1 MTTRRCTR
9 FLALVT
15 AASALGLLSPRVA
28 GAQVVV
34 RDPIRVLTLAKGAS
48 LLLVNPVN
56 YQRYTIGDPAI
67 AEPVV
72 VSPTEL
78 LLNAKALGT
87 TSLILW
93 DVGGGPR
100 LYTVEV
106 AADAPGL
113 QRYLEMLLPG
123 EHIQVTS
130 SGNSVTL
137 SGTVNDPNSV
147 ERAVKVAEGTGA
159 SVIDNLVA
167 PPAVQVLLHVRVA
180 EVNRS
185 ALKSLS
191 FAFNAVN
198 ADQLGGNPD
207 WSAGTISD
215 GVVRFFLSGPN
226 ASLDGLIQ
234 ASISKGDF
242 KVLAEPNLLTLPGKP
257 ASFLAGGEF
266 PYPVSQS
273 GGAGVGLTGAVTIV
287 FKEFGVKLNFTPY
300 IMRSGAIRLEVAPEV
315 SSLDFAN
322 GLTINGF
329 QVPTV
334 LVRRAAATVE
344 LGAGQYLAM
353 AGLLD
358 NRTIDNVTKIPIL
371 GDLPI
376 LGTFFRSHKSQ
387 ATDNELIVIVSPTL
401 VRASDTAPSI
411 PTGEVNTWKTMPEWM
426 HEDIESRPTAPN
438 KAPAAPP
445 PTPPAQ

>member
-1 MTTRRCTR
+1 MTRRR
-9 FLALVT
+9 LPSLALL
-15 AASALGLLSPRVA
+15 ASAAVLALLSPRSA
-28 GAQVVV
+28 SAQVVV
-34 RDPIRVLTLAKGAS
+34 RDPVRVLTLAKGAS

-56 YQRYTIGDPAI
+56 FQRYTIGDPGI

-78 LLNAKALGT
+78 LINAKGVGT

-113 QRYLEMLLPG
+113 QRYLELLLPG
-123 EHIQVTS
+123 ENIVVTS

-147 ERAVKVAEGTGA
+147 ERAIKVAEGTGA

-167 PPAVQVLLHVRVA
+167 PPAVQVLLRVRVA

-185 ALKSLS
+185 ALKDLS

-198 ADQLGGNPD
+198 ADKLGGNPD
-207 WSAGTISD
+207 WEAGTISD

-226 ASLDGLIQ
+226 ASIDGLIR
-234 ASISKGDF
+234 ASITKGDF
-242 KVLAEPNLLTLPGKP
+242 KLLAEPNLLTLPGKT

-273 GGAGVGLTGAVTIV
+273 SSSQVGLTGAVTIV

-300 IMRSGAIRLEVAPEV
+300 IMRSGAIRLNVAPEV

-322 GLTINGF
+322 GLVINGF
-329 QVPTV
+329 AVPTV
-334 LVRRAAATVE
+334 LVRRASAEVE
-344 LGAGQYLAM
+344 LGEGQYLAM
-353 AGLLD
+353 AGMID
-358 NRTIDNVTKIPIL
+358 NRTIENVTKIPIL
-371 GDLPI
+371 GDIPI
-376 LGTFFRSHKSQ
+376 IGTFFKSRTSR
-387 ATDNELIVIVSPTL
+387 ANNTELIVIVSPTL
-401 VRASDTAPSI
+401 VRASDMQPPV
-411 PTGEVNTWKTMPEWM
+411 PTGEVDTWKSIPKWM
-426 HEDIESRPTAPN
+426 EEDIKSRPTAPP
-438 KAPAAPP
+438 APQAPP
-445 PTPPAQ
+445 AK